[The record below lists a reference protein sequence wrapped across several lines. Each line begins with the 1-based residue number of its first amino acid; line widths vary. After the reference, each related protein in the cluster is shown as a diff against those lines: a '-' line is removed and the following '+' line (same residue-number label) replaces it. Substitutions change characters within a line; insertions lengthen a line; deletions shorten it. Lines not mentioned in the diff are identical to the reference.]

1 MTNVLIYGA
10 GAIGSFIGYI
20 LADSLPTKG
29 QKIENVALLGRKSH
43 MQRIEEFG
51 LQIYF
56 PDGKKSARFKRCFT
70 SLHELRSSDF
80 YPDIVIICVK
90 TYSLPGVYDDIKE
103 SDMLQTH
110 LKNASFIL
118 LMNGMGNREVFDQL
132 DLPMDRIY
140 EGITSFGVKFSIDGQ
155 IELKGMGKTVLEERI
170 NVREKEF
177 LKARFEEKDFEIEFS
192 PDFKKDQWNK
202 LIVNSVINPISA
214 LTGKENRI
222 ILSDH
227 LRETVKNIV
236 KECVIVAGKEG
247 IKADYESVLENVY
260 SVAKRTSQNTCS
272 MLQDVKKEK
281 MTEIDS
287 INGYVI
293 RLAKKQEIDVPVNET
308 LYGLVKSLSSDD
320 FHASN

>member
-29 QKIENVALLGRKSH
+29 QKIENVALLGRESH
-43 MQRIEEFG
+43 MRRIEEVG
-51 LQIYF
+51 LQINF
-56 PDGKKSARFKRCFT
+56 PEGKKSAQFKHCFT
-70 SLHELRSSDF
+70 SLHELGSSDF
-80 YPDIVIICVK
+80 YPDIVIVCVK
-90 TYSLPGVYDDIKE
+90 TYSLVGVCDDLKE
-103 SDMLQTH
+103 SDILQTH
-110 LKNASFIL
+110 LKNASFVL

-132 DLPMDRIY
+132 DLPSDRVY
-140 EGITSFGVKFSIDGQ
+140 EGITSFGVKFSKDGL
-155 IELKGMGKTVLEERI
+155 IELKGIGKTVLEERI
-170 NVREKEF
+170 NAREKEF
-177 LKARFEEKDFEIEFS
+177 LKASFEEKSFEIEFA
-192 PDFKKDQWNK
+192 PDFRKHQWNK

-214 LTGKENRI
+214 LTGKENGI
-222 ILSDH
+222 VLSDL

-247 IKADYESVLENVY
+247 IKADTESVLEVVY

-272 MLQDVKKEK
+272 MLQDMKKEK

-293 RLAKKQEIDVPVNET
+293 QTAKKHKIDVPVNET
-308 LYGLVKSLSSDD
+308 LYGLVKSIRVCPQKD
-320 FHASN
+320 AQ